1 MQLTEKELSAIEDQL
16 SEEKLL
22 VTKLRAYSQLCSDS
36 ELKKKCE
43 CIADKHQAHYDQLF
57 SFLG

>member
-22 VTKLRAYSQLCSDS
+22 VTKMKAYSQACTDQ
-36 ELKKKCE
+36 ELKKKYE
-43 CIADKHQAHYDQLF
+43 CIADKHQAHFDQLLN
-57 SFLG
+57 FLG